1 MTDQLG
7 QPPKSFYWIAGIA
20 LVWNLFGVMAYIN
33 QVTMSADM
41 LAALPDATRTFFE
54 NQPSWVTGVYAI
66 AVNAGALACVLLLL
80 RKSLAVPVFI
90 VSLACVLI
98 QFSYNYLIADGVA
111 VFGRSSL
118 AVPISITIIGAG
130 LVKYSLDAKAKGW
143 LS

>member
-66 AVNAGALACVLLLL
+66 AVNAGALGCVLLLL
-80 RKSLAVPVFI
+80 RKSWAVPVFI
-90 VSLACVLI
+90 VSLVCVLL
-98 QFSYNYLIADGVA
+98 QFSYNYLIADGMA
-111 VFGRSSL
+111 VFGRSSV
-118 AVPISITIIGAG
+118 AVPISITVIGAG

>member
-33 QVTMSADM
+33 QVTMSPEM

-66 AVNAGALACVLLLL
+66 AVNAGALGCVLLLL
-80 RKSLAVPVFI
+80 RKSWAVPVFI
-90 VSLACVLI
+90 VSLVCVLL
-98 QFSYNYLIADGVA
+98 QFSYNYLIADGMA
-111 VFGRSSL
+111 VFGRSSV
-118 AVPISITIIGAG
+118 AVPISITVIGAG
-130 LVKYSLDAKAKGW
+130 LVKYSMDAKAKGW